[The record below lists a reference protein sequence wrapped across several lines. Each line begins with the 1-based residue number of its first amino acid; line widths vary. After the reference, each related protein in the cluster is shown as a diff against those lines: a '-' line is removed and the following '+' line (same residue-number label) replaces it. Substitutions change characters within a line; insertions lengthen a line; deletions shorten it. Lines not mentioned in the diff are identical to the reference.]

1 MNQKPVQFV
10 LSPKER
16 ELVLQHGYPF
26 EEFET
31 ALKACKEPDEPV
43 SFELE
48 PFWFEH
54 LLGEIARS
62 ANHASNPKLNDQLS
76 ELYEYL
82 LSEARQHGLAVS

>member
-1 MNQKPVQFV
+1 MKQKPVQFV

-16 ELVLQHGYPF
+16 QLVLKHGYPF

-31 ALKACKEPDEPV
+31 ALKACEESNEPM
-43 SFELE
+43 SFVLE

-62 ANHASNPKLNDQLS
+62 ANHTSDQELNDRLS

-82 LSEARQHGLAVS
+82 LSEARQHGLAVY